1 MIDDKAK
8 SKLTS
13 SIINTIKNAV
23 IKAATDHL
31 NAPDADTALSH
42 YKPDA
47 TIISNGIL
55 YETFELFEK
64 DTRDFYR
71 SLEEVKLAVWDN
83 IRIQVINS
91 ELVLFTASVQW
102 SSVDKLGSVL
112 ELKGIWSAVYCLEE
126 GKWKILF
133 RHESFEPGKQID

>member
-126 GKWKILF
+126 GKWKILL